1 MNVVAGRFQYTFF
14 FICRAS
20 PQLADSLT
28 ISDFVWTDIVQWN
41 INNKNKDQES
51 SLNIFCRS
59 LLERE
64 RRLGARVQQAG
75 EAAQGLQGIRVML

>member
-1 MNVVAGRFQYTFF
+1 MWWLVGSNIFF

-28 ISDFVWTDIVQWN
+28 ISDFVELILFN
-41 INNKNKDQES
+41 EILINKDQES

-75 EAAQGLQGIRVML
+75 EAAQGLQGI